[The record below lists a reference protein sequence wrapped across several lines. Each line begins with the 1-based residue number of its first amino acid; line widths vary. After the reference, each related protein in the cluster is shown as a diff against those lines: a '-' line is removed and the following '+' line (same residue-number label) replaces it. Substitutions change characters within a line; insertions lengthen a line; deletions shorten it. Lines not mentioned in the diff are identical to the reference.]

1 MTSARRRGRYRTL
14 LAYAWPYRRGWAAI
28 AVATLLT
35 TAVGLLGPW
44 PMKLLVDNVLGDKPL
59 PAELASLPGVG
70 SPETLLLWVVAGG
83 LAVFA
88 AAAAL
93 DVALTYLWIRV
104 GQSLVYDLARD
115 LFARL
120 QRRSL
125 LFHRR
130 TPVGDSLSR
139 VTDDSWC
146 VHTVVDELVFTPGHA
161 IVAGTGVV
169 LVMVHLSPFLTLVA
183 FVVAPLM
190 VLASLA
196 LGRPIRRAG
205 KRLRAAEIEIQSH
218 VQQTFAGIPVVQAF
232 GQEQRHHA
240 RFQRLAGA
248 AIRAQFRTVLAGGL
262 NGLASGFVT
271 ACGTALF
278 LWLAAREVL
287 AGNLTIGGLL
297 VFAAYVAVLHEQ
309 FDALTGI
316 YSKLQETRASID
328 RVADILNAE
337 PEVRDRP
344 GARRLT
350 RVRGHVSIE
359 RVTFGYEPTRPV
371 LQDVSL
377 EARPGETVAI
387 VGPTGA
393 GKSTLVSLVP
403 RFFDPQQGRVTL
415 DGDDVRDLQL
425 RSLRDQVALVLQES
439 FLFPVSI
446 AENVAFGSP
455 DATRLQIERA
465 ARAAGAHEFV
475 TRLPHGYDTVVG
487 ERGTTLSGGE
497 RQRIAIA
504 RALLK
509 DAPILI
515 LDEPTSALDAET
527 EHALLGALERLME
540 GRTTFVVAH
549 RPSTIRHADR
559 VVALEGGQLAEPDV
573 EAVS

>member
-1 MTSARRRGRYRTL
+1 MSSARRRGRYRTL
-14 LAYAWPYRRGWAAI
+14 LSYAWPYRRGWAAI
-28 AVATLLT
+28 VVATLLT

-44 PMKLLVDNVLGDKPL
+44 PLKLLVDNVLGDKPL
-59 PAELASLPGVG
+59 PAALASVPGSG

-83 LAVFA
+83 LAIFA

-93 DVALTYLWIRV
+93 DVVLTYLWIRV

-139 VTDDSWC
+139 VTEDSWC
-146 VHTVVDELVFTPGHA
+146 VHTVVDELVFTPVHA
-161 IVAGTGVV
+161 LLTGTGVV
-169 LVMVHLSPFLTLVA
+169 LVMLQLSPFMTLVA
-183 FVVAPLM
+183 LVVAPVM

-205 KRLRAAEIEIQSH
+205 RRLRTAEIEIQSH

-232 GQEQRHHA
+232 GQEQRHHS
-240 RFQRLAGA
+240 RFQHLAGA

-262 NGLASGFVT
+262 NGLASGLVT
-271 ACGTALF
+271 ASGTALV
-278 LWLAAREVL
+278 LLLAAREVL
-287 AGNLTIGGLL
+287 AGELTIGGLL
-297 VFAAYVAVLHEQ
+297 VFAAYVAMLHEQ
-309 FDALTGI
+309 FGALTGI

-328 RVADILNAE
+328 RVTEILDTE
-337 PEVRDRP
+337 PEVRDLP
-344 GARRLT
+344 DARRLT

-359 RVTFGYEPTRPV
+359 HVTFGYEPARPV
-371 LQDVSL
+371 LKDVSL
-377 EARPGETVAI
+377 DARPGETIAI

-393 GKSTLVSLVP
+393 GKSTLVGLVP

-415 DGDDVRDLQL
+415 DGQDLRDLEL
-425 RSLRDQVALVLQES
+425 CSLRDQVALVLQES

-446 AENVAFGSP
+446 AENVAFGRP
-455 DATRLQIERA
+455 DASRRQIEGA
-465 ARAAGAHEFV
+465 ARAAGAHQFV
-475 TRLPHGYDTVVG
+475 TRLPRGYDTTVG

-527 EHALLGALERLME
+527 EHALLAALEQLME

-559 VVALEGGQLAEPDV
+559 VIALEDGCISARDM

>member
-1 MTSARRRGRYRTL
+1 MTSVRRRGRYRAL

-28 AVATLLT
+28 VVATLLT

-59 PAELASLPGVG
+59 PAALASLPGAG
-70 SPETLLLWVVAGG
+70 SPETLLLWVVAAG

-93 DVALTYLWIRV
+93 DVVLTYLWIRV

-130 TPVGDSLSR
+130 TAVGDSLSR

-161 IVAGTGVV
+161 VLTGTGVV
-169 LVMVHLSPFLTLVA
+169 LVMLQLSPFLTLA
-183 FVVAPLM
+183 ALVVAPLM

-205 KRLRAAEIEIQSH
+205 RRLRTAEIEIQSH

-232 GQEQRHHA
+232 GQEQRHHT
-240 RFQRLAGA
+240 RFQHLAGA

-262 NGLASGFVT
+262 NGLASGLVT
-271 ACGTALF
+271 ASGTALV

-297 VFAAYVAVLHEQ
+297 VFAAYVAMLHEQ
-309 FDALTGI
+309 FGELTGI
-316 YSKLQETRASID
+316 YSKLQETRVSVD
-328 RVADILNAE
+328 RVTDILDTE

-371 LQDVSL
+371 LHDVSL
-377 EARPGETVAI
+377 EARPGETIAI

-393 GKSTLVSLVP
+393 GKSTLVGLVP

-415 DGDDVRDLQL
+415 DGHDLCDLQL

-446 AENVAFGSP
+446 AENVAFGRP
-455 DATRLQIERA
+455 DASRRQIERA

-475 TRLPHGYDTVVG
+475 ARLPRGYDTVVG

-527 EHALLGALERLME
+527 EHALLAALEQLMD

-559 VVALEGGQLAEPDV
+559 VVALEGGRIAAPDV

>member
-1 MTSARRRGRYRTL
+1 MTSVRRRGRYRTL

-28 AVATLLT
+28 VVATLLT

-59 PAELASLPGVG
+59 PAALASVPGTG

-83 LAVFA
+83 FAIFA

-93 DVALTYLWIRV
+93 DVVLTYLWIRV

-146 VHTVVDELVFTPGHA
+146 VHTVVDELLFTPVH
-161 IVAGTGVV
+161 VLLTGTGVV
-169 LVMVHLSPFLTLVA
+169 LVMLQLSPSLTLVA
-183 FVVAPLM
+183 LVVAPLM

-205 KRLRAAEIEIQSH
+205 RRLRAAEIDIQSH

-240 RFQRLAGA
+240 RFQHLAGA

-262 NGLASGFVT
+262 NGLASGLVT
-271 ACGTALF
+271 ASGTALV
-278 LWLAAREVL
+278 LWFAAREVL

-297 VFAAYVAVLHEQ
+297 VFAAYVAILHEQ
-309 FDALTGI
+309 FGELTGI

-328 RVADILNAE
+328 RVTDILDTE

-344 GARRLT
+344 GARRLART
-350 RVRGHVSIE
+350 RGHVAIE
-359 RVTFGYEPTRPV
+359 RITFGYDAARPV
-371 LQDVSL
+371 LHDVSV
-377 EARPGETVAI
+377 EARPGETIAI

-393 GKSTLVSLVP
+393 GKSTLVGLVP

-415 DGDDVRDLQL
+415 DGHDLRDLQL

-439 FLFPVSI
+439 FLFPLSI
-446 AENVAFGSP
+446 AENVAFGRP
-455 DATRLQIERA
+455 DASQRQIERA
-465 ARAAGAHEFV
+465 TRAAGAHEFV
-475 TRLPHGYDTVVG
+475 TRLPRGYDTVVG

-527 EHALLGALERLME
+527 EHALLSALEQLME

-559 VVALEGGQLAEPDV
+559 VVALEGGRIVAPEV